1 MGERPGPADRYNGA
15 PMHPSV
21 RTAARAAL
29 IACALF
35 GAGLTGPVRPAAA
48 NQPPLAPTWIEP
60 TNGAVVSP
68 FDPHYNTHPFSD
80 PDPGDGHLMS
90 DFEVWDDSVNVRV
103 WADLG
108 ETEAPVH
115 VHSGDG
121 VFEGPLTGETRLNS
135 SWPYRVRARFRD
147 DSNTP
152 NDWGPWSAWIYV
164 RTSAPT
170 VIFPLQTQDIPAD
183 SSVAFRN
190 EAGGLVDLPS
200 GVQNST
206 LVARTSLGS
215 LVRLSGTPDSAY
227 VITNYPTTSHDAAVS
242 LLIRAGGQDWTLPES
257 RLEYLDQNQVRREI
271 YLPRLVLTTGD
282 TTLLWVDENGATYY
296 GQAGQSTP
304 DFTSPARDVPTPWF
318 PTQSGVVVEKVVSGL
333 YLPVSM
339 AFIPNAGPG
348 PDDAFF
354 FVCELYGKVKVVMRD
369 FHVHPLLDNLLN
381 FDPLGPFPG
390 TGEMGVSGLCYY
402 PPTRGLYVSYVY
414 DQAGT
419 KFGRV
424 IRANLNPDL
433 TSVASVDTIFGGM
446 PTGFSHQI
454 QAVTVGPDGMLYVNT
469 GDGNNSPSA
478 QNLADNRGKILRMTL
493 NGGLPP
499 DNPFPGTYVY
509 AYGLRNPFGA
519 AWQPGTGR
527 LFVSDNGPDHDDRIV
542 KVKPGS
548 NNGWCCNQLPG
559 AIARFTPT
567 VAPVGLLFMPG
578 GILPAEYNNR
588 LFLAWSGPAYRP
600 GPSDRGKQIWTYTL
614 DDTGGVASTQQ
625 FLHYVG
631 NGYATCVGLATGP
644 DGLYFTDIYG
654 DKGFN
659 ANFITNANIYRVRA
673 GTPSSVHADVPPP
686 ARPLLVARPNP
697 SHGTTRLEF
706 TLAAPA
712 PATLTLFDA
721 QGRLRR
727 TITTPVLPAGLSSI
741 PWDGRDDAN
750 TPLPN
755 GVYFLRLTAPPL
767 TATTRLI
774 LAR

>member
-1 MGERPGPADRYNGA
+1 
-15 PMHPSV
+15 MHPGI
-21 RTAARAAL
+21 RIAALAAL
-29 IACALF
+29 IATTVVASV
-35 GAGLTGPVRPAAA
+35 ATSYA
-48 NQPPLAPTWIEP
+48 NLPPLAPTWIEP

-68 FDPHYNTHPFSD
+68 FDPHYNTFPFSD
-80 PDPGDGHLMS
+80 PDAGDHHLMS
-90 DFEVWDDSVNVRV
+90 DFEVWDDSTNVRV

-108 ETEAPVH
+108 EMDAPVH
-115 VHSGDG
+115 VHNGDG
-121 VFEGPLTGETRLNS
+121 TFEGPLTGETRLYS

-147 DSNTP
+147 DSGAP
-152 NDWGPWSAWIYV
+152 NDWGPWSAWIYF

-170 VIFPLQTQDIPAD
+170 VIFPLQTEDIPAD
-183 SSVAFRN
+183 SSIALRN

-200 GVQNST
+200 GGLPTAVI
-206 LVARTSLGS
+206 ARTSLGN

-227 VITNYPTTSHDAAVS
+227 VITNFPPTGHDAAVEIV
-242 LLIRAGGQDWTLPES
+242 IRAGGQASTLPES
-257 RLEYLDQNQVRREI
+257 RLEYLDQNQFRREI
-271 YLPRLVLTTGD
+271 YLPRLTLAAGD
-282 TTLLWVDENGATYY
+282 TTFLWVDENGATYF
-296 GQAGQSTP
+296 GTAAQATP
-304 DFTSPARDVPTPWF
+304 VFTSPARDVPTPWF
-318 PTQSGVVVEKVVSGL
+318 PTQGGVIVEKVVSGL

-339 AFIPNAGPG
+339 AFIPNAGTAPT
-348 PDDAFF
+348 DAFF
-354 FVCELYGKVKVVMRD
+354 YVCELYGKVKVVTRNYQ
-369 FHVHPLLDNLLN
+369 VHPLLDNLLN

-402 PPTRGLYVSYVY
+402 PPTRGLYVSLVY
-414 DQAGT
+414 DQGGN

-433 TSVASVDTIFGGM
+433 KSVASVDTIFSGM

-469 GDGNNSPSA
+469 GDGNDSDSA
-478 QNLADNRGKILRMTL
+478 QNLQDKRGKILRMTL
-493 NGGLPP
+493 NGAMPP

-567 VAPVGLLFMPG
+567 VAPVGILFMPG
-578 GILPAEYNNR
+578 GLLPAEYNNR

-614 DDTGGVASTQQ
+614 NDTGGVASTQQ

-631 NGYATCVGLATGP
+631 NGHATCVGLATGP

-654 DKGFN
+654 DQGFN
-659 ANFITNANIYRVRA
+659 SNFITNANIYRVRA
-673 GTPSSVHADVPPP
+673 GTQSSVHADVPPP

-697 SHGTTRLEF
+697 AHGVTRLEF
-706 TLAAPA
+706 TLDHAGQAKLA
-712 PATLTLFDA
+712 VFDT

-727 TITTPVLPAGLSSI
+727 ALAEGAYPTGESSVE
-741 PWDGRDDAN
+741 WDGRDDEGLQ
-750 TPLPN
+750 LPN
-755 GVYFLRLTAPPL
+755 GVYFVRLAAPGV
-767 TATTRLI
+767 ARTTRVI